1 MFERMSESGLRHPLQ
16 LDLDWINQQ
25 LLQLSVW
32 VGSVQRPVVA
42 ARLSINLSSSLPPV
56 LLTD

>member
-1 MFERMSESGLRHPLQ
+1 MSESGLRHPLQ
-16 LDLDWINQQ
+16 FDLDWINQQ
-25 LLQLSVW
+25 LLHLSVW